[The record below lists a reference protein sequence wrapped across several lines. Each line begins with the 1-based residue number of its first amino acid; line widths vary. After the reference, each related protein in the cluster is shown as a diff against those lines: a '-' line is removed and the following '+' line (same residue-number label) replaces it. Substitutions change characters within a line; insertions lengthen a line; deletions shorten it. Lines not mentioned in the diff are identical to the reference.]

1 MKSIR
6 VFLFFITLTFC
17 FSQSVFCQAKN
28 DIKSVLN
35 NIIDLSKAKKY
46 DEAARYI
53 AFCADEKKKEY
64 KASVPGNK
72 EQFNHVKRI
81 AKRISALAEVSTSY
95 NTGSITSEKI
105 GTNDFQNVT
114 VEFLSGSQKINS
126 VFKFITINGTLLLTE
141 IE

>member
-1 MKSIR
+1 MR
-6 VFLFFITLTFC
+6 TFLFLITLTFC
-17 FSQSVFCQAKN
+17 FNLSVFGQAKN
-28 DIKSVLN
+28 DIKSVLT

-46 DEAARYI
+46 DEAAKYI
-53 AFCADEKKKEY
+53 AFCTDEKKKEY

-81 AKRISALAEVSTSY
+81 AKRISAFTEVSTSY
-95 NTGSITSEKI
+95 NVGSVTSEKI

-114 VEFLSGSQKINS
+114 VEFLSGTQKINS
-126 VFKFITINGTLLLTE
+126 TFRFLSVGGTLLLTE